1 VEEDAKDVASR
12 AGVKLTF
19 AIGYRIT
26 KKQIQDVLQRLEMG
40 GQPQYFCL
48 NDLTI
53 FLSECSQRVQI
64 TTSGAFAT
72 LICVSIVSQ
81 WIEK

>member
-12 AGVKLTF
+12 AGVKITF

-26 KKQIQDVLQRLEMG
+26 KKQIQDVLQRLEKG
-40 GQPQYFCL
+40 AQPQYFCL

-53 FLSECSQRVQI
+53 LF
-64 TTSGAFAT
+64 
-72 LICVSIVSQ
+72 
-81 WIEK
+81 